1 MFGTL
6 VIQLPSNYEGGQLPV
21 CHQGK
26 EIEFN
31 FGGFGACNNV
41 YFAAF
46 YADCQH
52 EVKPVTKGHRLCL
65 IYNLVYT
72 GFDPA
77 PAPPS
82 NQKQISSIVAAMKA
96 WDEDLDS
103 DDCPN
108 TLTQILEH
116 QYCEASLSFQM
127 LKNGDRALAEV
138 LLQAKKEVEFDLYL
152 SIVNFTECF
161 SATYYGRGKYTI
173 DDDGDGEV
181 SASNLTTYDGEKLSS
196 NIELEVDSMF
206 PHNFFDDIDPDKEWV
221 QEATGNEGAT
231 VDKHYHW
238 AALLIWPVRKHNAVI
253 GVLNMIEEF
262 EREVKKGRADDD
274 LTVAA
279 KDIMKQL
286 IGRCCW
292 VETEVYHDFLQLLK
306 LVGKSDLIAECLNVI
321 AEKSSSLLLSFDD
334 NNIVSSIGYKYGWDI
349 LKLPLESVFAKCDS
363 FSIDRRCQFLMKFC
377 SIQLSEQ
384 QKILFQSVAAVFV
397 NYLVNEQ
404 ESSWKKNRSKE
415 IVCQLVSTLRSLECE
430 GLLVSLI
437 DAFCTKPVYYPVL
450 ETLGPAI
457 LDISKTVKIGGP
469 LQVLF
474 SHCASTLEEC
484 ISKLQAP
491 TNHARSVEFSCTCSD
506 CTELKQFMQHPD
518 ITQSRFRLGKSRRQ
532 HLEDQLRIAK
542 ADATCQTERVGTPHT
557 LVVTKTQ
564 ASYEREVEKHKV
576 HRELLASLQCLNA
589 ESEPLSKKLKLENDF
604 SAACETISSTE

>member
-6 VIQLPSNYEGGQLPV
+6 VIQLPSNYEGGQLTV

-116 QYCEASLSFQM
+116 KYCEASLSFQM

-221 QEATGNEGAT
+221 QEATGNEGGYSGQALSLGSI
-231 VDKHYHW
+231 VD
-238 AALLIWPVRKHNAVI
+238 
-253 GVLNMIEEF
+253 
-262 EREVKKGRADDD
+262 
-274 LTVAA
+274 
-279 KDIMKQL
+279 
-286 IGRCCW
+286 
-292 VETEVYHDFLQLLK
+292 
-306 LVGKSDLIAECLNVI
+306 
-321 AEKSSSLLLSFDD
+321 
-334 NNIVSSIGYKYGWDI
+334 
-349 LKLPLESVFAKCDS
+349 
-363 FSIDRRCQFLMKFC
+363 
-377 SIQLSEQ
+377 
-384 QKILFQSVAAVFV
+384 
-397 NYLVNEQ
+397 
-404 ESSWKKNRSKE
+404 
-415 IVCQLVSTLRSLECE
+415 
-430 GLLVSLI
+430 
-437 DAFCTKPVYYPVL
+437 
-450 ETLGPAI
+450 
-457 LDISKTVKIGGP
+457 
-469 LQVLF
+469 
-474 SHCASTLEEC
+474 
-484 ISKLQAP
+484 
-491 TNHARSVEFSCTCSD
+491 
-506 CTELKQFMQHPD
+506 
-518 ITQSRFRLGKSRRQ
+518 
-532 HLEDQLRIAK
+532 
-542 ADATCQTERVGTPHT
+542 
-557 LVVTKTQ
+557 
-564 ASYEREVEKHKV
+564 
-576 HRELLASLQCLNA
+576 LAS
-589 ESEPLSKKLKLENDF
+589 
-604 SAACETISSTE
+604 